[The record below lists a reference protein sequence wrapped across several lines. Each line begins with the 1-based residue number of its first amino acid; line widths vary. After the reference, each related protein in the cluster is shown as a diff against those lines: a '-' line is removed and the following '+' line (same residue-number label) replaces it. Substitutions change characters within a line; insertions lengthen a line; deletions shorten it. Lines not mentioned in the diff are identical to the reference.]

1 MIGDIQI
8 NDHVF
13 HSNGYR
19 KLTEG
24 FINFEVSDR
33 TINNTLVS
41 DFLETK
47 RTYEISWENC
57 SIDGELL
64 DEFISLSQ
72 SATDVTF
79 IKTNYD
85 LTTTTTICRLKISDS
100 FDRVYDQGKYSYD
113 GIKIKLE
120 EV

>member
-8 NDHVF
+8 NNHVF

-41 DFLETK
+41 DFLEVKKTF
-47 RTYEISWENC
+47 EISWDDC

-64 DEFISLSQ
+64 DEFIGLSQ
-72 SATDVTF
+72 SADDVTF

-85 LTTTTTICRLKISDS
+85 LTTTTTTCRLTLSES
-100 FDRVYDQGKYSYD
+100 FARDYERGKYSYN
-113 GIKIKLE
+113 GVKIKLE

>member
-64 DEFISLSQ
+64 DEFITLSQ
-72 SATDVTF
+72 SADDVTF

-85 LTTTTTICRLKISDS
+85 LTTTTTTCRLSMSENFNRIYE
-100 FDRVYDQGKYSYD
+100 RGKYSYE
-113 GIKIKLE
+113 GVKIKLE
-120 EV
+120 EI